1 MICSSK
7 FEGFANHILRNSTM
21 PQTAEKLRTLARFVA
36 VSKGAAAQL
45 EGSDDLL
52 VFIDKGATKLVAHA
66 SGGREQVV
74 AFHFAG
80 DLVSVPTHET
90 LVYSLRALEDT
101 QLAVFPARD
110 FLAVASED
118 TGLLGEVLGR
128 MMVALHRSREKALAL
143 GRKTARE
150 RVAGFLA
157 SMAQRI
163 GKEDE
168 HGWRIDLPMSR
179 RDIGDSLGLT
189 IETVSRQFSEMRC
202 EGLVETS
209 GRSAVRLM
217 DSAALA
223 DRAGFVSTTQ

>member
-7 FEGFANHILRNSTM
+7 FQGFAQHILKHSTVAK
-21 PQTAEKLRTLARFVA
+21 TAEDLRALARSVA
-36 VSKGAAAQL
+36 VAKGAAAQI
-45 EGSDDLL
+45 ESSGDQL
-52 VFIDKGATKLVAHA
+52 VFIEKGATKLVAHA

-74 AFHFAG
+74 AFHVAG
-80 DLVSVPTHET
+80 DMVSVPTHET
-90 LVYSLRALEDT
+90 LVYSLRALEDA
-101 QLAVFPARD
+101 QLVVFPACE
-110 FLAVASED
+110 FLRIASED
-118 TGLLGEVLGR
+118 TGLLTNILER
-128 MMVALHRSREKALAL
+128 TMTALHRSREKALAL

-150 RVAGFLA
+150 RVAGFLT
-157 SMAQRI
+157 SMGQRI
-163 GKEDE
+163 GTADAQ
-168 HGWRIDLPMSR
+168 GCRIDLPMSR

-209 GRSAVRLM
+209 GRSAVRLI